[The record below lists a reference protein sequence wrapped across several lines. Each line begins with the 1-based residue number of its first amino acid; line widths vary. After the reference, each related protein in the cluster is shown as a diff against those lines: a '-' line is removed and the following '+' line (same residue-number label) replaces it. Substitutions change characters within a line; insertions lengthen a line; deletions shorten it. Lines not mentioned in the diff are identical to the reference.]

1 MDLVA
6 GFHRMSLLKF
16 PSDGRAGPL
25 ATATPIDKRAAFGH
39 APRWERGERAMN
51 DRTASL
57 SSVGDLVRAV
67 GLGSEAALKRLYE
80 LESRRLYG
88 VALRIVRRPEV
99 AADAVQDAFIQVWNN
114 AASFSAERGD
124 ARAWLSGIV
133 RYRALDAAR
142 KVRREV
148 LSDDPSL
155 GDQAEEPDIVEEI
168 DRRLAV
174 GALRRCLELLE
185 DSQRRCVA
193 LAFVDGLSHAEIARR
208 LATPL
213 GTVKSWV
220 RRGLLSLRSCLQT

>member
-1 MDLVA
+1 MRA
-6 GFHRMSLLKF
+6 LKF
-16 PSDGRAGPL
+16 DRRAVLSARAAPM
-25 ATATPIDKRAAFGH
+25 DKTVAFGH
-39 APRWERGERAMN
+39 ARRRESGETAMN
-51 DRTASL
+51 EKTVSL

-88 VALRIVRRPEV
+88 VALRIVRRPEI

-142 KVRREV
+142 KIRREV
-148 LSDDPSL
+148 LSDDPAL
-155 GDQAEEPDIVEEI
+155 GDRAEEPDIVEEI
-168 DRRLAV
+168 DRKLTA

-185 DSQRRCVA
+185 ESQRRCVA
-193 LAFVDGLSHAEIARR
+193 LAFVEGLSHGEIARR